1 MMWPFSNKAF
11 GVFMV
16 LRIVQR
22 QWRESVRKE
31 SGASSFRALVLAIL
45 LTLLFGQTVS
55 WATGLFLG
63 DPNTKRAAPNTSPFV
78 FEALTLPAMQP
89 EAPQPS
95 FQRLMA
101 AVHRLQTKSYVPYV
115 FGGNAIGTPQI
126 CQACSECIM
135 ARRLPANSSSARSVS
150 CGACRSC
157 GIDCSNF
164 VNRVFDDADMGYR
177 FADTSTLRGVEDMNL
192 EARFGFVNI
201 GNHIEDARPGDV
213 LLQTNH
219 VILLLAVDP
228 VHRTVDYIHASR
240 GSRRTPVGGIERVR
254 GADMFKTSRHVEKI
268 LRHRELIQPED
279 HVMPLSQML
288 LKELRSL
295 MWRV

>member
-1 MMWPFSNKAF
+1 
-11 GVFMV
+11 MV
-16 LRIVQR
+16 LRIVKR

-45 LTLLFGQTVS
+45 LTLLFGQTLS
-55 WATGLFLG
+55 WATSLFLA
-63 DPNTKRAAPNTSPFV
+63 DPNTKLRPPSTSPFV
-78 FEALTLPAMQP
+78 VETLDLPEMQP
-89 EAPQPS
+89 EAPAPA

-101 AVHRLQTKSYVPYV
+101 SVDQLQTKSYVPYV
-115 FGGNAIGTPQI
+115 FGGNAIGSPSA

-135 ARRLPANSSSARSVS
+135 ARKLPATSSSARSVH

-164 VNRVFDDADMGYR
+164 VNRVFDNADMGYQ

-192 EARFGFVNI
+192 ESRFGFINV
-201 GNHIEDARPGDV
+201 GNHMEEARAGDV
-213 LLQTNH
+213 LLQPNH
-219 VILLLAVDP
+219 VILLLAVDS
-228 VHRTVDYIHASR
+228 VHHTIDYIHASR
-240 GSRRTPVGGIERVR
+240 GTRRTPLGGIERVR
-254 GADMFKTSRHVEKI
+254 GADMFKTARHVEKI

-279 HVMPLSQML
+279 HAIPLSQAL

-295 MWRV
+295 VWRA

>member
-1 MMWPFSNKAF
+1 MI
-11 GVFMV
+11 
-16 LRIVQR
+16 LRIIKR

-45 LTLLFGQTVS
+45 LTLLFGQAMSWTASLFVS
-55 WATGLFLG
+55 
-63 DPNTKRAAPNTSPFV
+63 DPNVSLRAPSTTPFAFESLRLPVLRPETPAP
-78 FEALTLPAMQP
+78 A
-89 EAPQPS
+89 

-101 AVHRLQTKSYVPYV
+101 SVNRLQTKSYVPYV
-115 FGGNAIGTPQI
+115 FGGNAIGSPSV

-135 ARRLPANSSSARSVS
+135 ARKLPANSSSARSVH

-192 EARFGFVNI
+192 EARFGFVNV
-201 GNHIEDARPGDV
+201 GNHIEDARAGDV
-213 LLQTNH
+213 LLQSNH
-219 VILLLAVDP
+219 VIILLAVDP
-228 VHRTVDYIHASR
+228 VHHTIDYIHSSR
-240 GSRRTPVGGIERVR
+240 GTRRSPVGGIERVR
-254 GADMFKTSRHVEKI
+254 GADMFKSARHIEKI

-279 HVMPLSQML
+279 HVIPLSQAL
-288 LKELRSL
+288 LKELRNL
-295 MWRV
+295 VWRV